1 MEQRGAS
8 IERACRVVSLHR
20 SMWYYVSKKD
30 DTELEVLLGEL
41 ADQLPSRGLDEYY
54 GRLRSRGYPYG
65 RKRVL
70 RVYRKLGLQLR
81 RKRKKRVPSR
91 LKAPLTLPIRKNI
104 VWSMDFMH
112 DVLENGRKFRVLNV
126 IDDFNREALAVES
139 AFSFTSIKVTDVMER
154 LIEFNGKPSTIRVD
168 NGSVFIANNFQHWCK
183 EQQIE
188 IKYIQPGKPMQN
200 AYVERFNR
208 HFREDILDAYTF
220 ERLDDVKELS
230 EN

>member
-1 MEQRGAS
+1 
-8 IERACRVVSLHR
+8 
-20 SMWYYVSKKD
+20 
-30 DTELEVLLGEL
+30 
-41 ADQLPSRGLDEYY
+41 
-54 GRLRSRGYPYG
+54 
-65 RKRVL
+65 
-70 RVYRKLGLQLR
+70 
-81 RKRKKRVPSR
+81 
-91 LKAPLTLPIRKNI
+91 
-104 VWSMDFMH
+104 MH

-168 NGSVFIANNFQHWCK
+168 NGSEFIANNFQHWCK

>member
-1 MEQRGAS
+1 
-8 IERACRVVSLHR
+8 
-20 SMWYYVSKKD
+20 
-30 DTELEVLLGEL
+30 
-41 ADQLPSRGLDEYY
+41 
-54 GRLRSRGYPYG
+54 
-65 RKRVL
+65 
-70 RVYRKLGLQLR
+70 
-81 RKRKKRVPSR
+81 
-91 LKAPLTLPIRKNI
+91 
-104 VWSMDFMH
+104 MH

-168 NGSVFIANNFQHWCK
+168 NGSEFIAHNFQRWCK

-188 IKYIQPGKPMQN
+188 IKYIQPGKPIQN

-208 HFREDILDAYTF
+208 HYREDILDAYTF